1 MKYLF
6 LLLLV
11 PLTSWCDSPDLTHR
25 LGVSLSAG
33 FDIPVSGNNFDE
45 DANGEF
51 VAGIAGRYQL
61 TPKSSLQL
69 GYTRFEWSNSPAAVR
84 LYDVM
89 YIYRVTSLDWIT
101 PILGAGAGAVDI
113 ANYNI
118 DENLKL
124 GLRARLGAEWI
135 LSKEVVMDFVVDYLY
150 VCQMPGEEGT
160 LESNEIQAFAP
171 QVVATYYF
179 M

>member
-6 LLLLV
+6 FLLLV

-51 VAGIAGRYQL
+51 VAGISGRYQL

-89 YIYRVTSLDWIT
+89 YLYRVTSLDWIT
-101 PILGAGAGAVDI
+101 PILGV
-113 ANYNI
+113 
-118 DENLKL
+118 
-124 GLRARLGAEWI
+124 GAEWI
-135 LSKEVVMDFVVDYLY
+135 ISKEVVMDFVVDYLY
-150 VCQMPGEEGT
+150 VCQMPGEEGD